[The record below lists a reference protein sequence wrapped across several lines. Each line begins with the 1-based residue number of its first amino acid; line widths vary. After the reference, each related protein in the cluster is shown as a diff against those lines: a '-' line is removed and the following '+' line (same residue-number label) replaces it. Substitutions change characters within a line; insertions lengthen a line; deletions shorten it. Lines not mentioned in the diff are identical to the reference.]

1 MNPLKFSL
9 MMMKSSINY
18 LYQSP
23 WQALA
28 KSFPQSE
35 LQHVARSTKYYCCT
49 PVDVYTLRCMYLTIT
64 LLFLTSFIW
73 SACCMCKMS
82 RHHSQ
87 LAVQEV
93 ISRVEGDC

>member
-49 PVDVYTLRCMYLTIT
+49 PVDTHTRVY
-64 LLFLTSFIW
+64 
-73 SACCMCKMS
+73 SAL
-82 RHHSQ
+82 HVFNHNT
-87 LAVQEV
+87 VV
-93 ISRVEGDC
+93 FD